1 MKGKGTP
8 SRREDGQILA
18 IFAGALVLLILIS
31 GLVIDGGNVFV
42 TRRDSQDSA
51 DIGSM
56 AGTKR
61 LADYYVKSQTFTST
75 NNVYTA
81 IATRMDQNNCS
92 SAAGSICSWTAR
104 YVGPRTG
111 SSFQD
116 LGPVSSTDTA
126 PPGAASGQKALG
138 VKVNVTKTP
147 QTYLLGVIGQSTW
160 TVNSTATS
168 MTGQPTGAPAGQL
181 LPIAMVAP
189 TTMGEGSIYALTSG
203 SNGPGN
209 FGWISWDGSNDAG
222 SLATSLCTPD
232 NPPFVLPFEFPGDP
246 GKTNASSVR
255 ACLQQWVDNQQTV
268 LIPIVEVH
276 DRRPEQRQSVRHRRQ
291 RATASAIASSPSPR
305 SSSPATR
312 SRRSTRSTAGSSG
325 PSRIPSTATRACPAG
340 SPAAAAWQ
348 QASTTWAS
356 RSRPSS
362 QRTAA
367 RPSGSSRGHG

>member
-1 MKGKGTP
+1 
-8 SRREDGQILA
+8 
-18 IFAGALVLLILIS
+18 
-31 GLVIDGGNVFV
+31 
-42 TRRDSQDSA
+42 
-51 DIGSM
+51 
-56 AGTKR
+56 
-61 LADYYVKSQTFTST
+61 
-75 NNVYTA
+75 
-81 IATRMDQNNCS
+81 MDQNNCS

-168 MTGQPTGAPAGQL
+168 VTGQPTGAPAGQL

-189 TTMGEGSIYALTSG
+189 TTMSEGSIYALTSG

-232 NPPFVLPFEFPGDP
+232 NPPFVLPFQFPGDP

-255 ACLQQWVDNQQTV
+255 ACLEQWVDNQQTV
-268 LIPIVEVH
+268 LIPIVESTTDDPSDVNH
-276 DRRPEQRQSVRHRRQ
+276 CDTGGQGNGFSYCVV
-291 RATASAIASSPSPR
+291 AIAAFVITGYTQPAVDQINGRFIGTIPYSVNGNSSVPGGVSQP
-305 SSSPATR
+305 PLP
-312 SRRSTRSTAGSSG
+312 GSNFYYLG
-325 PSRIPSTATRACPAG
+325 LA
-340 SPAAAAWQ
+340 Q
-348 QASTTWAS
+348 
-356 RSRPSS
+356 
-362 QRTAA
+362 
-367 RPSGSSRGHG
+367 